1 MISKKLKKYNIT
13 LGSESPRRK
22 KLLSKLEIKFN
33 VRITKSKENYPKK
46 LKTIDIPKFLA
57 KQKAQIISQK
67 LSDNYLLITADTI
80 VLKNNNIL
88 HRPKNQHD
96 AIKILHSLSGEKH
109 KVITGVCIKSNKKEE
124 IFSSVTEVFFN
135 ELSAKE
141 VTYYIEKYKPYDKA
155 GSYGIQEWIGH
166 IGIEKIIGSYNN
178 IIGLPT
184 AKLYQKLKLFI

>member
-13 LGSESPRRK
+13 LGSGSPRRK

-178 IIGLPT
+178 IVGLPT

>member
-13 LGSESPRRK
+13 LGSGSPRRK
-22 KLLSKLEIKFN
+22 KLLSKLEIKIN